1 MWSSASAR
9 RNKAVRGTPAS
20 GGATS
25 RPEEQRHPLLGRT
38 GICRVHAGEGARFQ
52 GRRDGAVCLTG
63 SAPGTGKVEGTCLSA
78 PAHSPI
84 HGCVAG
90 SSATT
95 TPPTRSRPPRLHTAR
110 SADHRSC
117 GLSRQWRQGPPRAG
131 LVMRVVGGRIES
143 SYPTRP
149 ALCSTLRFKRRRARA
164 SGNCRLG
171 RVPRLTD
178 RVRPSFRK

>member
-20 GGATS
+20 GSATS
-25 RPEEQRHPLLGRT
+25 RPEEQRHPLPGRT

-95 TPPTRSRPPRLHTAR
+95 VPPMRSRPPRLHTAR

-117 GLSRQWRQGPPRAG
+117 GLPRQWRQGPPRAG
-131 LVMRVVGGRIES
+131 LVMRVVGGRHES
-143 SYPTRP
+143 SYPARP

-171 RVPRLTD
+171 SVPRLY
-178 RVRPSFRK
+178 